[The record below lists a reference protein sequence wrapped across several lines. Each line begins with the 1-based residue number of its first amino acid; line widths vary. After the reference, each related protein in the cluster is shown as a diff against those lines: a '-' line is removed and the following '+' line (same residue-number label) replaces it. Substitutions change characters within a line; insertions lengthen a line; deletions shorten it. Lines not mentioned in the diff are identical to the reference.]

1 MKMEIL
7 VFRALNN
14 SLLRS
19 GTRKIYMRENELMT
33 LNDRSLKV
41 LRSSVGVNG
50 SINSATKLITIRSL
64 VTSLFSIS

>member
-1 MKMEIL
+1 MEIL
-7 VFRALNN
+7 VFRTLNN

-19 GTRKIYMRENELMT
+19 GTIKIYMRENELMT

-41 LRSSVGVNG
+41 LRSSEGVNG
-50 SINSATKLITIRSL
+50 SINSAIKLMTIRSL

>member
-1 MKMEIL
+1 MEIL
-7 VFRALNN
+7 VFRTLNN

-19 GTRKIYMRENELMT
+19 GTIKIYMRENELMT

-41 LRSSVGVNG
+41 LRSSEGVNG
-50 SINSATKLITIRSL
+50 SINSAIKLITIRSL

>member
-1 MKMEIL
+1 MEIL
-7 VFRALNN
+7 VFKTLNN

-19 GTRKIYMRENELMT
+19 GTIKIYMRENELMT

-41 LRSSVGVNG
+41 LRSSEGVNG
-50 SINSATKLITIRSL
+50 SINSAIKLMTIRSL